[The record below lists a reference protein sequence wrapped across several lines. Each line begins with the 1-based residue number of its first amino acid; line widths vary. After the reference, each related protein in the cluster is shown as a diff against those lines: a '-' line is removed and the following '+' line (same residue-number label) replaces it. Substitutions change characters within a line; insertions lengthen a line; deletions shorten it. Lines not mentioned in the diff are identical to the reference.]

1 MEPQGYGVDL
11 DRGSRK
17 VTAVKCVRAAP
28 QAGTL
33 PDAWRDPYRPLKI
46 CPACERR
53 FTAPD
58 WLCPAC
64 AFEPPVRDG
73 VRVLMPEIPDKA
85 EGYDPD
91 AFERLV
97 ELEHGSFWFE
107 ARNELIIW
115 ALERYFP
122 HARSFLE
129 IGCGTGFVLAGI
141 KRARPGLELT
151 GTDAFLEGLAVARS
165 RLGDIEFEQVDA
177 TQIPY
182 DGEFDVVG
190 AFDVIEHL
198 EDDEAALGGLHRAL
212 RPGGGAIITVPQH
225 QWLWG
230 PWDVIARHVRRYRR
244 RELIAK
250 ARAAGFTVDRVTSFV
265 SLLFPLM
272 VAARL
277 RRRHACGDADRSE
290 LRPAGLLNAILMR
303 IMHVEAALIRRGIG
317 LPAGG
322 SLLLVA
328 RRNSARNG
336 SPASRRSGWRN
347 GRRR

>member
-1 MEPQGYGVDL
+1 
-11 DRGSRK
+11 
-17 VTAVKCVRAAP
+17 
-28 QAGTL
+28 
-33 PDAWRDPYRPLKI
+33 
-46 CPACERR
+46 
-53 FTAPD
+53 
-58 WLCPAC
+58 
-64 AFEPPVRDG
+64 VRDG
-73 VRVLMPEIPDKA
+73 VRVLMPETPDKA

-91 AFERLV
+91 AFERLA

-122 HARSFLE
+122 HAQSFLE

-151 GTDAFLEGLAVARS
+151 GTDPFLEGLAVARS

-198 EDDEAALGGLHRAL
+198 EDDEAALADLHRAL

-230 PWDVIARHVRRYRR
+230 PWDVTARHVRRYGR

-277 RRRHACGDADRSE
+277 RRRHAGDADRSE
-290 LRPAGLLNAILMR
+290 LRPPGLLNAMLMR
-303 IMHVEAALIRRGIG
+303 IMQIEAALIRRGIR

-328 RRNSARNG
+328 RRSSARNG
-336 SPASRRSGWRN
+336 SLASPSPAATQEKKPPRRAAS
-347 GRRR
+347 